1 MPWLRGI
8 ILIELVKQMLVEIF
22 KNYSIIG
29 FSGSRSPAGLLPP
42 AGLSS
47 AAAAVPASARVVV
60 GCQRG
65 VDAFFRQCFP
75 KAEVFA
81 VASGRWGSGKG
92 AYAARSIAC
101 VDAVAIASGLWVSFP
116 ASGCPAGL
124 LPSAK
129 SHKCFSGTGSGTWA
143 SLAYAL
149 GCGADCLVFSPCGV
163 PVSWGL
169 EPIPGCPG
177 WFFSPERA
185 SQQLSLF

>member
-1 MPWLRGI
+1 MQLT
-8 ILIELVKQMLVEIF
+8 EIF
-22 KNYSIIG
+22 KNYSVVG
-29 FSGSRSPAGLLPP
+29 FSGARTPAGLLPP
-42 AGLSS
+42 SVLSS
-47 AAAAVPASARVVV
+47 AAAAVPSGSRVVV

-81 VASGRWGSGKG
+81 VASDRWGKGKG

-101 VDAVAIASGLWVSFP
+101 VQAVASDGGLWVSFP
-116 ASGCPAGL
+116 AQKCPPGL
-124 LPSAK
+124 LPSPK
-129 SHKCFSGTGSGTWA
+129 SHKCFSGAGSGTWA

-149 GCGADCLVFSPCGV
+149 GCGVSCLVFSPCGV

-169 EPIPGCPG
+169 SPVPGCPE
-177 WFFSPERA
+177 WFQSLPAA